1 MMNSRNAK
9 KPRRAPVKE
18 PRRGASEALFDCR
31 FGQET
36 WTERVC
42 AGDQKRGRGERGLSE
57 GGERHRHRK
66 GRLRRD
72 PGATSAK
79 SGVAK

>member
-1 MMNSRNAK
+1 MNRVLFVLFVAMCVLGLILKAWDMMNSRNAK

-57 GGERHRHRK
+57 G
-66 GRLRRD
+66 
-72 PGATSAK
+72 
-79 SGVAK
+79 